1 MAKNSNLDG
10 QIDLFSLLGDHAAFE
25 EACIKLGLSKKSDS
39 SDDALIKSRDGGR
52 FSPVPAVDDD
62 FDR

>member
-1 MAKNSNLDG
+1 MRSHDD
-10 QIDLFSLLGDHAAFE
+10 IDLFSLLGDHKAFE
-25 EACIKLGLSKKSDS
+25 EACIKLGLSKRSDA
-39 SDDALIKSRDGGR
+39 SDDALVKSKDGGR